1 MGVYM
6 PEVNLKNVDEIEKVK
21 ANIRATL
28 SEKLKENLEP
38 VDNSFALEN
47 FEYCT
52 KELGAEQ
59 IGEIY
64 TMLGPFDFASYKP
77 AVKESDP
84 SGAGS
89 DQEEE
94 FDPESAVQMEDF
106 WIKRKSGAQFRG

>member
-6 PEVNLKNVDEIEKVK
+6 PEVSLKNVDEIDKVK

-52 KELGAEQ
+52 KELG
-59 IGEIY
+59 
-64 TMLGPFDFASYKP
+64 
-77 AVKESDP
+77 V
-84 SGAGS
+84 
-89 DQEEE
+89 
-94 FDPESAVQMEDF
+94 
-106 WIKRKSGAQFRG
+106 

>member
-1 MGVYM
+1 MEQDIIKQEIFRMKKQITSMSVYM

-52 KELGAEQ
+52 KELGHE
-59 IGEIY
+59 
-64 TMLGPFDFASYKP
+64 
-77 AVKESDP
+77 
-84 SGAGS
+84 
-89 DQEEE
+89 
-94 FDPESAVQMEDF
+94 
-106 WIKRKSGAQFRG
+106 